1 MWIIIAIDIT
11 ILFNGGIMK
20 TVQMTLD
27 ENLIVSVD
35 KIAKRLGTTR
45 SAFTRQ
51 ALKTA
56 LREVRINELEQK
68 HREGYKRKPVK
79 PEEFGDWEKE
89 QVWVEP

>member
-1 MWIIIAIDIT
+1 
-11 ILFNGGIMK
+11 MK

-27 ENLIVSVD
+27 ENLIASVD
-35 KIAKRLGTTR
+35 KVAKRLGTTR

-51 ALKTA
+51 ALKIA

-79 PEEFGDWEKE
+79 KGEFEDWEAE

>member
-1 MWIIIAIDIT
+1 
-11 ILFNGGIMK
+11 MK

-27 ENLIVSVD
+27 ENLLASVD
-35 KIAKRLGTTR
+35 KVAKHLGTTR

-56 LREVRINELEQK
+56 LREVRTNELERK
-68 HREGYKRKPVK
+68 HREGYKRKPIK
-79 PEEFGDWEKE
+79 RGEFEDWEAE

>member
-1 MWIIIAIDIT
+1 
-11 ILFNGGIMK
+11 MK

-27 ENLIVSVD
+27 EDLIASVD
-35 KIAKRLGTTR
+35 KVVKRLSTTR

-56 LREVRINELEQK
+56 LREVRVNELEQK
-68 HREGYKRKPVK
+68 HHEGYKRKPVK
-79 PEEFGDWEKE
+79 KGEFEGWEAE

>member
-1 MWIIIAIDIT
+1 
-11 ILFNGGIMK
+11 MK

-27 ENLIVSVD
+27 ENLIASVD
-35 KIAKRLGTTR
+35 KVTKRLGTTR

-56 LREVRINELEQK
+56 LREVRMNELERK

-79 PEEFGDWEKE
+79 QGEFSDWEAE
-89 QVWVEP
+89 QVWMEP

>member
-1 MWIIIAIDIT
+1 
-11 ILFNGGIMK
+11 MK

-27 ENLIVSVD
+27 ENLLASVD
-35 KIAKRLGTTR
+35 KVAKHLGTTR

-56 LREVRINELEQK
+56 LREIRTNELERK

-79 PEEFGDWEKE
+79 RGEFEDWEAE

>member
-1 MWIIIAIDIT
+1 
-11 ILFNGGIMK
+11 MK

-27 ENLIVSVD
+27 EELVASVD
-35 KIAKRLGTTR
+35 KVAKRLGTTR

-68 HREGYKRKPVK
+68 HREGYKRKPIK
-79 PEEFGDWEKE
+79 RGEFNDWETE
-89 QVWVEP
+89 QVWGEP

>member
-1 MWIIIAIDIT
+1 
-11 ILFNGGIMK
+11 MK

-27 ENLIVSVD
+27 ENLIASVD
-35 KIAKRLGTTR
+35 KVAKHLGTTR

-51 ALKTA
+51 ALKSA
-56 LREVRINELEQK
+56 LREIRINELERK

-79 PEEFGDWEKE
+79 HGEFEDWEAE

>member
-1 MWIIIAIDIT
+1 
-11 ILFNGGIMK
+11 MK
-20 TVQMTLD
+20 TVQMTID

-35 KIAKRLGTTR
+35 KVAKRLGTTR

-56 LREVRINELEQK
+56 LREVRINELERK

-79 PEEFGDWEKE
+79 RGEFEDLEAE

>member
-1 MWIIIAIDIT
+1 
-11 ILFNGGIMK
+11 MK

-27 ENLIVSVD
+27 ENLIASVD
-35 KIAKRLGTTR
+35 KVAKRLGTSR

-56 LREVRINELEQK
+56 LREVRMNELEQK

-79 PEEFGDWEKE
+79 RGEFEDWEAE

>member
-1 MWIIIAIDIT
+1 
-11 ILFNGGIMK
+11 MK

-27 ENLIVSVD
+27 ENLIASVD
-35 KIAKRLGTTR
+35 KVAKRLGTSR

-56 LREVRINELEQK
+56 LKEVRMNELERK

-79 PEEFGDWEKE
+79 RGEFEDWEAE

>member
-1 MWIIIAIDIT
+1 
-11 ILFNGGIMK
+11 MK

-27 ENLIVSVD
+27 ENLIASVD
-35 KIAKRLGTTR
+35 KVAKHLGTTR

-51 ALKTA
+51 ALKSA
-56 LREVRINELEQK
+56 LREVRINELERK

-79 PEEFGDWEKE
+79 RGEFEDWGAE

>member
-1 MWIIIAIDIT
+1 M
-11 ILFNGGIMK
+11 MK

-27 ENLIVSVD
+27 EDLIVSVD

-51 ALKTA
+51 ALKAA
-56 LREVRINELEQK
+56 LREARVSELERK

-79 PEEFGDWEKE
+79 KGEFGDWEEE

>member
-1 MWIIIAIDIT
+1 M
-11 ILFNGGIMK
+11 MK

-27 ENLIVSVD
+27 EDLIASVD
-35 KIAKRLGTTR
+35 KVAKRLGTTR

-51 ALKTA
+51 ALKRA
-56 LREVRINELEQK
+56 LNEVRINELERK

-79 PEEFGDWEKE
+79 RGEFGDWETE

>member
-1 MWIIIAIDIT
+1 
-11 ILFNGGIMK
+11 MK

-27 ENLIVSVD
+27 ENLIASVD
-35 KIAKRLGTTR
+35 KVAKRLGTTR

-56 LREVRINELEQK
+56 LREARMNELERK

-79 PEEFGDWEKE
+79 QGEFGIGRQNRFGGNHEKRRSSL
-89 QVWVEP
+89 V